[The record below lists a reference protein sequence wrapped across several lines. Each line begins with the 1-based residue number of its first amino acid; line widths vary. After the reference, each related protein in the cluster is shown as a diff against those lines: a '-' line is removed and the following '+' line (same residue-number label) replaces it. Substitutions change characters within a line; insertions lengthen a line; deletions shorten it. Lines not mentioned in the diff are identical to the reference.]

1 MRKFFHPIL
10 LILLIVPLISFAQEK
25 TVLLIESYHA
35 EYPWDASYKIGLQD
49 VLSDQYPLVCFEM
62 DTKRLPKS
70 EHKKSAQMAWD
81 KYTKVRPALV
91 ILGDD
96 NALKY
101 LAPKFLETN
110 TSVVYLGINRNPGD
124 YGIPPKANI
133 TGVLERPLL
142 KRSVASLKT
151 ILQPSPQKILLLFD
165 DGTTS
170 QSSVAEAFKG
180 RTTLPVHGIMVQLR
194 RIGKLDIWKKT
205 VLDTKKQGFDAIVIG
220 LYHTLTDKEG
230 KHADAEELLKWT
242 VQNTPVPPF
251 AFWDFTVGPDKAI
264 GGFVLFGKTQGE
276 AAEKMAMKIL
286 SGTPPGKIR
295 PRIPEMGRFLFS
307 KSQLKKWGLSLPSD
321 VAAKAAYTE

>member
-1 MRKFFHPIL
+1 MKKLFPPFL
-10 LILLIVPLISFAQEK
+10 LILLITPLISFAQEK

-35 EYPWDASYKIGLQD
+35 EYPWDASYKAGLQD

-70 EHKKSAQMAWD
+70 EHEKSAQMAWD

-110 TSVVYLGINRNPGD
+110 IPVVYLGINRNPGD

-151 ILQPSPQKILLLFD
+151 ILQPSPQKILVLFD

-170 QSSVAEAFKG
+170 QSSAAEAFKG
-180 RTTLPVHGIMVQLR
+180 RTTLPIHNIMVQLKL
-194 RIGKLDIWKKT
+194 IGKLDAWEKAVLNAKKE
-205 VLDTKKQGFDAIVIG
+205 GFDAIVIG
-220 LYHTLTDKEG
+220 LYHTLTDKNG

-242 VQNTPVPPF
+242 VKNTPVPPF

-264 GGFVLFGKTQGE
+264 GGFVLFGRTQGE
-276 AAEKMAMKIL
+276 AAGKMALKIL

-295 PRIPEMGRFLFS
+295 PKIPEMGRFFFS
-307 KSQLKKWGLSLPSD
+307 RSQLKKWGLDLPPNM
-321 VAAKAAYTE
+321 AAKAAYTE